1 MNADAGPGSTPRL
14 RRPLFQKY
22 FAVLF
27 AAVVL
32 PLLASGAS
40 EAWFGYLA
48 QRQALNLGLRREAEA
63 AAARI
68 QGFLDGIPSQMNWT
82 VQAPRGEGLD
92 DRHRIDMLRLMRQ
105 TPAIAEAIL
114 VDGEGVERL
123 RVSRTDP
130 DVEMS
135 GVNHSTDAAFRGREL
150 SIYGGG
156 RLPCI
161 AARNPT

>member
-1 MNADAGPGSTPRL
+1 MIVDAGTDRARRL

-40 EAWFGYLA
+40 EAWFGYLD
-48 QRQALNLGLRREAEA
+48 QRHTLNLRLRAEADA

-82 VQAPRGEGLD
+82 VQAPWGEGLD
-92 DRHRIDMLRLMRQ
+92 ERHRIDVLRLMRQ
-105 TPAIAEAIL
+105 TPAITEAIL
-114 VDGEGVERL
+114 IDGKGIERL
-123 RVSRTDP
+123 RVSQTDP

-135 GVNHSTDAAFRGREL
+135 GVDHSA
-150 SIYGGG
+150 
-156 RLPCI
+156 
-161 AARNPT
+161 